1 MNVIERIQEKYGDM
15 TRKQRVLADYM
26 LENPDSMSFMT
37 MKNLSGRTQVSEM
50 TILNYCTALGYGNY
64 NELKYEF
71 RKYINERN
79 KIEVQRQNEYLNASV
94 PEYELDDKQNL
105 LYQVC
110 QEEFDLLKL
119 LFAHIDI
126 PSLFQGAEMMLDADC
141 TVFCARGVS
150 LQIADF
156 LSMRLA
162 TMGLPSIVMNTELN
176 DSVQS
181 VLPLLRGGT
190 LLVPISLPDYYVMTT
205 KVCEFAQ
212 QRRCRILALT
222 DSKEQSPVAPFG
234 DLVLTAPASSR
245 LFLNSP
251 GALLV
256 LAHLLSAA
264 LNIEKSARHT
274 SKFCSPQ
281 EFFGK

>member
-1 MNVIERIQEKYGDM
+1 
-15 TRKQRVLADYM
+15 
-26 LENPDSMSFMT
+26 
-37 MKNLSGRTQVSEM
+37 
-50 TILNYCTALGYGNY
+50 
-64 NELKYEF
+64 
-71 RKYINERN
+71 
-79 KIEVQRQNEYLNASV
+79 
-94 PEYELDDKQNL
+94 
-105 LYQVC
+105 
-110 QEEFDLLKL
+110 
-119 LFAHIDI
+119 
-126 PSLFQGAEMMLDADC
+126 MMLDADC

-181 VLPLLRGGT
+181 ALPLLKGGT

-205 KVCEFAQ
+205 KVCEFAR
-212 QRRCRILALT
+212 QRRCQILALT
-222 DSKEQSPVAPFG
+222 DSLEQSPVAPFG

-251 GALLV
+251 GGLLV

-264 LNIEKSARHT
+264 LDIEKSARHT
-274 SKFCSPQ
+274 SKFCSPE
-281 EFFGK
+281 EFSQVFTKKMKGSHGNSKIL

>member
-1 MNVIERIQEKYGDM
+1 M
-15 TRKQRVLADYM
+15 ADYM

-64 NELKYEF
+64 DELKYEF

-222 DSKEQSPVAPFG
+222 DSNEQSPVAPLG
-234 DLVLTAPASSR
+234 IWCSQPLLPAGCFS
-245 LFLNSP
+245 NSP
-251 GALLV
+251 GDFWCWPICFRLRWISKKAPATPANFVLLRSFPRS
-256 LAHLLSAA
+256 LP
-264 LNIEKSARHT
+264 K
-274 SKFCSPQ
+274 K
-281 EFFGK
+281 

>member
-205 KVCEFAQ
+205 KVCEFAR

>member
-1 MNVIERIQEKYGDM
+1 
-15 TRKQRVLADYM
+15 
-26 LENPDSMSFMT
+26 
-37 MKNLSGRTQVSEM
+37 
-50 TILNYCTALGYGNY
+50 
-64 NELKYEF
+64 
-71 RKYINERN
+71 
-79 KIEVQRQNEYLNASV
+79 
-94 PEYELDDKQNL
+94 
-105 LYQVC
+105 
-110 QEEFDLLKL
+110 
-119 LFAHIDI
+119 
-126 PSLFQGAEMMLDADC
+126 MMLDADC
-141 TVFCARGVS
+141 TIFCARGVS

-162 TMGLPSIVMNTELN
+162 IMGLPSIVINTELN

-181 VLPLLRGGT
+181 ALPLLKGGT

-205 KVCEFAQ
+205 KVCEFAR

-222 DSKEQSPVAPFG
+222 DSLEQSPVAPFG

-264 LNIEKSARHT
+264 LNIEKSALHT

-281 EFFGK
+281 EFSQVFTKKMKGTR